1 MPDRLSIAELDAFA
15 RDYLTASGADAKNAA
30 ALAELVAKSERD
42 GPKSHGLAML
52 PRYRQSFESGYAN
65 PAASP
70 QITQIA
76 PSVLRGD
83 GDNGYYQL
91 ASAEARAPLI
101 ALAQETGLAGFTCA
115 NCHHLAA
122 LRFDTEALAEAGLI
136 AICVVNSLAL
146 IVPHGGQK
154 PVFGTNP
161 MSFACPRPGRAPI
174 VWDQSS
180 SVVALMDIK
189 LAAQRGEKLEAP
201 GGLDASGRPTTDAAA
216 INDTLSLLPFAAHK
230 GTGIALMVEI
240 LGAALAGGRLS
251 TQTEEK
257 DGFGALNVKPG
268 VTMIALDPA
277 RWGHD
282 GFAEAV
288 AQIVEAIEAE
298 PGARVP
304 GDGRLAKRA
313 TAEAGGIP
321 VDDALL
327 KSLGYSAK
335 SAKTG

>member
-1 MPDRLSIAELDAFA
+1 MPDHLNFTEIRRFA
-15 RDYLTASGADAKNAA
+15 SGYLTASGTDAPNADI
-30 ALAELVAKSERD
+30 LGDLIAKSERD

-52 PRYRQSFESGYAN
+52 PRYKQSFTSGYAN
-65 PAASP
+65 PTAKP
-70 QITQIA
+70 QIDQIA
-76 PSVLRGD
+76 PAVLRGN
-83 GDNGYYQL
+83 GDNGYYQI
-91 ASAEARAPLI
+91 ASEAARSDLI
-101 ALAQETGLAGFTCA
+101 SLTKETGLAGFTCA

-136 AICVVNSLAL
+136 ALCVTNSLAL

-161 MSFACPRPGRAPI
+161 MSFACPRPNAPPI

-189 LAAQRGEKLEAP
+189 LAAAAGEQLPEP
-201 GGLDASGRPTTDAAA
+201 GGLDANGQPTTDPAA
-216 INDTLSLLPFAAHK
+216 IVETFSLLPFAKHK

-240 LGAALAGGRLS
+240 LGAALAGGSLS
-251 TQTEEK
+251 VETEEK
-257 DGFGALNVKPG
+257 DSFGALNLKPG

-277 RWGHD
+277 RWGNANFD
-282 GFAEAV
+282 TYISK
-288 AQIVEAIEAE
+288 IVDEIGAA

-313 TAEAGGIP
+313 AGTDRIP
-321 VDDALL
+321 VDGALL
-327 KSLGYSAK
+327 NELGYED
-335 SAKTG
+335 G